1 MAIDKEFPEFDNIK
15 LFNDLLAKL
24 APHGFE
30 DTSWHNDELPS
41 ISIIHDDNDRAIIL
55 WVNFLNDPLAD
66 SLGVFNTLEMHTIDG
81 FKGYDESEISSL
93 LSDCVRES
101 EALSAARAISA

>member
-24 APHGFE
+24 APLGFE

-41 ISIIHDDNDRAIIL
+41 ISIIHDDDDRAIIL
-55 WVNFLNDPLAD
+55 WVNFLGDPLAD
-66 SLGVFNTLEMHTIDG
+66 AFGVFNALELHTIDG
-81 FKGYDESEISSL
+81 FKGYDESEVGYL
-93 LSDCVRES
+93 LSDCLRES
-101 EALSAARAISA
+101 ETLSAARAMGE